1 MGSEG
6 YRHESGMGMGT
17 AWAQV
22 PVGYEY
28 GLVLLEVVPAGSHE
42 HRAGA
47 LTCNSSP
54 SFFSLVSSCVTL
66 RLRNW
71 ASCSSAF
78 LFLIADAHSAY
89 AGVLHRDIFVDLWL
103 KNVLNDQSKN
113 HAASTLHDAKVTV
126 SSETLCSKADVLSAH
141 CSFEPCASRL
151 SEWGL

>member
-54 SFFSLVSSCVTL
+54 SSAAEYQSSVSQTIWGISFFPGNFA
-66 RLRNW
+66 RLYT
-71 ASCSSAF
+71 F
-78 LFLIADAHSAY
+78 PF
-89 AGVLHRDIFVDLWL
+89 FMM
-103 KNVLNDQSKN
+103 
-113 HAASTLHDAKVTV
+113 
-126 SSETLCSKADVLSAH
+126 
-141 CSFEPCASRL
+141 
-151 SEWGL
+151 